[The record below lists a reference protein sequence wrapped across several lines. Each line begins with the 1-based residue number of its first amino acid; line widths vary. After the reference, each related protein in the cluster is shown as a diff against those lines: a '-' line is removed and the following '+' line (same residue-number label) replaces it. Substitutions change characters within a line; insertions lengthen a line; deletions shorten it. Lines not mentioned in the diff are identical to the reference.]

1 MTDFMF
7 VSIQLTLL
15 CVAFIA
21 IPLMFVLFVA
31 DEVSRALAP

>member
-1 MTDFMF
+1 MTDFLF
-7 VSIQLTLL
+7 VCLELTLL

-21 IPLMFVLFVA
+21 IPLMFVAFVA